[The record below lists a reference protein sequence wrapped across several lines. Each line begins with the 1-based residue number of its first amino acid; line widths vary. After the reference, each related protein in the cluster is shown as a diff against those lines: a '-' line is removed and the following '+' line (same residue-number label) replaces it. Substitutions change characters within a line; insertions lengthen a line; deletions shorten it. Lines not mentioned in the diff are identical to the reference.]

1 MASVEDTAAQT
12 LAMLEDRLRRVEFLI
27 NGQQGKDGEPSA
39 PTTNTQYAVSTR
51 LHNLERGLQALAN
64 RSNAVY
70 DILVLHQQYPDLF
83 HTTDFER
90 VPSTLAPGALAQLI
104 LAHEQLYKDSSG
116 QLQTL
121 SDISTIPDS
130 SAFTKLIALE
140 PQIEKIEA
148 RQAEQ
153 ARIFAELRAR
163 SAQIV
168 EQWYESGVLE
178 MGERW
183 ADWEEKLR
191 DCEIVIR
198 RQEAAKKRDEGTV

>member
-1 MASVEDTAAQT
+1 MEETAAQT

-27 NGQQGKDGEPSA
+27 NGQQSDYDETNATAS
-39 PTTNTQYAVSTR
+39 NTQFAVSTR
-51 LHNLERGLQALAN
+51 LHHLERGLQALAN

-70 DILVLHQQYPDLF
+70 DILLLHQQYPDLF

-90 VPSTLAPGALAQLI
+90 SPSTLAPGSLAQLI
-104 LAHEQLYKDSSG
+104 LAHEQLYKDSSS

-121 SDISTIPDS
+121 SDVSAIPDS

-140 PQIEKIEA
+140 PEIEKIES

-153 ARIFAELRAR
+153 ARAFAELRAR
-163 SAQIV
+163 SAHIV

-183 ADWEEKLR
+183 ADWEERLR

-198 RQEAAKKRDEGTV
+198 RQEAVKKRDEGTV